1 MSVHRK
7 KEKRKLPGQINNS
20 LLEDAS
26 PVFLLLYNNLSQDPT
41 ISYLLK
47 QQSRTVKTLLYC
59 VSCLVIGTRRG
70 DTLTEVCSNKHLKCD
85 ALLALQ

>member
-7 KEKRKLPGQINNS
+7 KEKIKLPGQINNS

-26 PVFLLLYNNLSQDPT
+26 AVFLLLYNNLSQDPT

-47 QQSRTVKTLLYC
+47 QQSHTVKTSLCC
-59 VSCLVIGTRRG
+59 VSCLVLGTWGG
-70 DTLTEVCSNKHLKCD
+70 DTLTGVCGNKHLKCD
-85 ALLALQ
+85 VLLVLQ